1 MRVTAP
7 NRIGKVFRF
16 KIRSFKA
23 PSRKTLCLPPGAKK
37 PRACKLMAVK
47 QGHLLAIGGVT
58 VVALAAGFGG
68 GARDRRRGRAE
79 ARHPASKPAELPA
92 VKAVAAVRV
101 ASLGAAPALP
111 APKRPP
117 SRKSGGSS
125 SGGSSGSTPST
136 PRPSST
142 PAPSTSTPAPQTS
155 TPAPVTPQQT
165 TAPAPERTPVVGGG
179 TGGEEP

>member
-1 MRVTAP
+1 
-7 NRIGKVFRF
+7 
-16 KIRSFKA
+16 
-23 PSRKTLCLPPGAKK
+23 
-37 PRACKLMAVK
+37 MAVK
-47 QGHLLAIGGVT
+47 QGHLLAIGGIT
-58 VVALAAGFGG
+58 VVALAAGYGVAHATGG
-68 GARDRRRGRAE
+68 EDEPKPATT
-79 ARHPASKPAELPA
+79 ASKPAELQA
-92 VKAVAAVRV
+92 VKAGAAVRV

-111 APKRPP
+111 APKRAP
-117 SRKSGGSS
+117 SGKSGGSS